1 MTEAPIVINRT
12 RTRNVESDFNFTK
25 EMIPEVKS
33 EEFKEYQR
41 HAWEIFNQLPYP
53 TDKDEAWRRTSLSKL
68 DKQVI
73 EFKNGN
79 HGEVVVPDNFK
90 TPVIEGKHAG
100 QLILF
105 PGGKSRVLDDN
116 YYKNGVIF
124 DDLDAVIQDNPD
136 LVLRTTGSMVHAAD
150 GKFAA
155 LATAYANHG
164 VFLYIPRG
172 VKIKEPIHSLFW
184 NQGNNV
190 GVFSHNV
197 IWLEDDAEATFVQ
210 EYASETEKNLTKF
223 HSGILEVH
231 VGKNASLKIVEL
243 QSWGEGVWNIMHERV
258 NVQQNGELSWI
269 FGALGSHLTKSFSS
283 VDLAGAGATAKVSG
297 FYFADADQH
306 LDMDTEQ
313 NHLAP
318 NTTSDLL
325 YKGAVTGAAR
335 SVWQGNIYVAP
346 GANGT
351 DGYQANRNL
360 ILSTKARADSIP
372 GLEILADDVKCTHG
386 ATVGKVDPEQI
397 FYLQSRGLDENE
409 AKHLIVEG
417 FFEPIMERI
426 PFQEVQDRFREAIFG
441 KIDAII

>member
-1 MTEAPIVINRT
+1 MTEAPIIINRT
-12 RTRNVESDFNFTK
+12 RTRISESDFNFTK

-33 EEFKEYQR
+33 EDFKRYQ
-41 HAWEIFNQLPYP
+41 HQGWDIYNELPYP
-53 TDKDEAWRRTSLSKL
+53 TDKDEAWRRTSLAKL
-68 DKQVI
+68 DKQI
-73 EFKNGN
+73 IKLSNGKNG
-79 HGEVVVPDNFK
+79 EVLIPDKFK
-90 TPVIEGKHAG
+90 TPVIEGSHAG
-100 QLILF
+100 QLILY
-105 PGGKSRVLDDN
+105 PGGKSRILEN
-116 YYKNGVIF
+116 QYHNEGVVF
-124 DDLDAVIQDNPD
+124 DDLDEVIISNPD
-136 LVLRTTGSMVHAAD
+136 LVLRIAGSLVHASD

-155 LATAYANHG
+155 LATAYGNHG

-172 VKIKEPIHSLFW
+172 VKIKEPLHSLFW
-184 NQGNNV
+184 YQGNNV
-190 GVFSHNV
+190 GAFSHNV
-197 IWLEDDAEATFVQ
+197 IWLEEDSEATFVQ
-210 EYASETEKNLTKF
+210 EYASETGQNINKF

-231 VGKNASLKIVEL
+231 VGRNASLKMVEL
-243 QSWGEGVWNIMHERV
+243 QSWGEGVWNVMHEKV
-258 NVQQNGELSWI
+258 NVQQNGELTWI
-269 FGALGSHLTKSFSS
+269 FGSLGSHLTKSFSS
-283 VDLAGAGATAKVSG
+283 VDLAGPGATAKVSG

-313 NHLAP
+313 NHLSQ

-397 FYLQSRGLDENE
+397 FYLRSRGLNENE

-417 FFEPIMERI
+417 FFETIMERI
-426 PFQEVQDRFREAIFG
+426 PFQEVQDRFRKAIFD
-441 KIDAII
+441 KIDAIG

>member
-1 MTEAPIVINRT
+1 MTEAPIVINRS
-12 RTRNVESDFNFTK
+12 RTRVVENDFHFTK

-33 EEFKEYQR
+33 EDFKNYQR
-41 HAWEIFNQLPYP
+41 KAWDIFNDLPYP
-53 TDKDEAWRRTSLSKL
+53 TDKDEAWRRTSLNKL
-68 DKQVI
+68 DKQII
-73 EFKNGN
+73 EFKNGS
-79 HGEVVVPDNFK
+79 HGVVVIPVNFK

-105 PGGKSRVLDDN
+105 PGGKSRKLDDN
-116 YYKNGVIF
+116 YLKDGVIF
-124 DDLDAVIQDNPD
+124 DDLDAVIQYNPEV
-136 LVLRTTGSMVHAAD
+136 VLRTAGSMVHAAD

-164 VFLYIPRG
+164 VFLYIPHG

-184 NQGNNV
+184 NQGNNI

-197 IWLEDDAEATFVQ
+197 IWLEDDAEVTFVQ
-210 EYASETEKNLTKF
+210 EYASETDEKLTKF

-258 NVQQNGELSWI
+258 RVQQNGELTWI

-313 NHLAP
+313 NHLSP
-318 NTTSDLL
+318 NTTSDLC
-325 YKGAVTGAAR
+325 
-335 SVWQGNIYVAP
+335 I
-346 GANGT
+346 
-351 DGYQANRNL
+351 
-360 ILSTKARADSIP
+360 
-372 GLEILADDVKCTHG
+372 
-386 ATVGKVDPEQI
+386 KVQ
-397 FYLQSRGLDENE
+397 
-409 AKHLIVEG
+409 
-417 FFEPIMERI
+417 
-426 PFQEVQDRFREAIFG
+426 
-441 KIDAII
+441 